1 MKIFPIILL
10 FLIVAIKNEIDPSKI
25 FIIYFTRTG
34 NTELFA
40 NYIKEK
46 VNCGSYKIVPDI
58 AYPEDYNTMLNLA
71 KEERNNN
78 IKPKIKNP
86 LTQTDISK
94 YDIILLGYPI
104 WHSYLPNI
112 VINQLEQLNLSG
124 KIIYPFNTHGGS
136 GIANSITDIKK
147 AASGATVKGG
157 FEISSS
163 NIQNKEK
170 SMEKIEKWLN
180 NRVQNPD
187 DNSEGDGED
196 KENNFKMIKLNY
208 FLYLL
213 LIILI

>member
-10 FLIVAIKNEIDPSKI
+10 FLIVAIKNEIDSSKI